1 MFKGYFR
8 VYELPYPGYY
18 IRMSHSKWAKTEL
31 KKAVSDSKK
40 SKIFG
45 KIVKLLIV
53 EAKKADGNKD
63 APGVKMAIEKARE
76 VDMPKDNIDRA
87 IKKATEE
94 KTALEHITYEAYGP
108 GGVGIIIEALTDNR
122 NKAAQE
128 IRHILTKNGATL
140 GAIGSVTWNFK
151 KEGNEWTPQ
160 NTTQISESDGEL
172 LTKIID
178 ELEDSDEVQQVF
190 TSAE

>member
-1 MFKGYFR
+1 
-8 VYELPYPGYY
+8 
-18 IRMSHSKWAKTEL
+18 MSHSKWAKTEL

-45 KIVKLLIV
+45 KIVKLIIL
-53 EAKKADGNKD
+53 EAKKANGNLEALSLK
-63 APGVKMAIEKARE
+63 AVIEKARE

-94 KTALEHITYEAYGP
+94 KNALETITYEAYGP

-128 IRHILTKNGATL
+128 IKHILTKNGASL
-140 GAIGSVTWNFK
+140 GAIGSVTWNFR
-151 KEGNEWTPQ
+151 KENGEWIPE
-160 NTTQISESDGEL
+160 TTTEISTEDGAI
-172 LTKIID
+172 LTTII
-178 ELEDSDEVQQVF
+178 EALEDNDEVQAVF
-190 TSAE
+190 TSAI

>member
-1 MFKGYFR
+1 MGYFR

-151 KEGNEWTPQ
+151 KEGNEWAPQ

>member
-1 MFKGYFR
+1 MGYFR
-8 VYELPYPGYY
+8 VYEVPYPGYY